1 MATASVRLDLE
12 LVEKANIW
20 GKAHHRTAPK
30 QIEYW
35 AKIGEMMED
44 NPDLPFSFVQQVLLA
59 QAEREAG
66 KLEPFDLDE

>member
-1 MATASVRLDLE
+1 MATASIRLDQS
-12 LVEKANIW
+12 LVEKATIW
-20 GKAHHRTAPK
+20 GKAHHRTPPK

-44 NPDLPFSFVQQVLLA
+44 NPDLPFSFVQQALLA

-66 KLEPFDLDE
+66 KLEPFELDD

>member
-1 MATASVRLDLE
+1 MATSSVRLDQS

-44 NPDLPFSFVQQVLLA
+44 NPDLPFSFVQQALLA
-59 QAEREAG
+59 QAEHEAG
-66 KLEPFDLDE
+66 KLEPFDLDD

>member
-1 MATASVRLDLE
+1 MATASVRLDQS

-35 AKIGEMMED
+35 AKIGEIMED
-44 NPDLPFSFVQQVLLA
+44 NPDLPFSFVQQALLA

-66 KLEPFDLDE
+66 KLEPFDLDD